1 METVA
6 MSPSAEE
13 AAQMLREVE
22 SIGTRS
28 GQLRS
33 YRYAAPQLMLWGVLW
48 LIGYSASDLA
58 PTYAGQVWIGITVF
72 WALLYF
78 FYFTRRG
85 AMAPA
90 SNTAATPMRSAEAA
104 RIQRRF
110 RLRFFGLYA
119 VACLLI
125 FGTAL
130 IMRPQGIEMA
140 AYVPLLLACIYMGAG
155 IWGGGRRY
163 VAIGAVLAVLALAGY
178 FLLPSH
184 FLLLMAVGG
193 GGALLLTGLWLRSA

>member
-1 METVA
+1 

-13 AAQMLREVE
+13 AAQALREVE

-28 GQLRS
+28 VQLRS
-33 YRYAAPQLMLWGVLW
+33 YHYAAPQLMLWGVLW
-48 LIGYSASDLA
+48 LVGYSASDLA
-58 PTYAGQVWIGITVF
+58 PHYASLVWIGITAF

-78 FYFTRRG
+78 FFTRRG

-90 SNTAATPMRSAEAA
+90 SDAAATPMRSAEDA

-119 VACLLI
+119 IACLLI

-155 IWGGGRRY
+155 IWGGGWRY

-178 FLLPSH
+178 FLLPGH